1 MNKNEESSTVIDKMR
16 RVKRYKKIGTSF
28 GLDFGLYA
36 MKLMQRKAMQ
46 TMDDESKMQMS
57 STGFVTFKDLT
68 STTCAA
74 SALLT
79 HKPDSLLA
87 KVAPEARD
95 VCWKNIHLSSRAM
108 NRRIS
113 NATLF
118 LGLGALLWSIPL
130 ASIQAL
136 ASAENVGKFKCSE
149 KSKPY
154 TYALPLLRKFLYFCA
169 SSSNSGNGLDSDSW

>member
-1 MNKNEESSTVIDKMR
+1 M
-16 RVKRYKKIGTSF
+16 
-28 GLDFGLYA
+28 DFGIYA
-36 MKLMQRKAMQ
+36 LKLIQRKVLQ
-46 TMDDESKMQMS
+46 TIDVEANMQMS

-79 HKPDSLLA
+79 HKPDSLIA

-95 VCWKNIHLSSRAM
+95 IYWKNIHLSSRAT

-113 NATLF
+113 NGTLF
-118 LGLGALLWSIPL
+118 FVLGALLWSIPL

-136 ASAENVGKFKCSE
+136 ASAENVGKCGE
-149 KSKPY
+149 DII
-154 TYALPLLRKFLYFCA
+154 KFLNLNLSPQIVTLY
-169 SSSNSGNGLDSDSW
+169 L

>member
-1 MNKNEESSTVIDKMR
+1 MF
-16 RVKRYKKIGTSF
+16 KKIGAKF

-36 MKLMQRKAMQ
+36 LKLIQRKAMLSI
-46 TMDDESKMQMS
+46 DDETKMQMS

-95 VCWKNIHLSSRAM
+95 VCWKNIHLSSRAT

-118 LGLGALLWSIPL
+118 LALGALLWSIPL

-136 ASAENVGKFKCSE
+136 ASADNVGKCRCVE
-149 KSKPY
+149 D
-154 TYALPLLRKFLYFCA
+154 LRVSFTRTLCPKYVTLYF
-169 SSSNSGNGLDSDSW
+169 L